1 MASKK
6 LFLYLARRDKSGVRL
21 LATFPGKTFPATKV
35 KNLDD
40 LDISASLK
48 REMQKEIKN
57 NRMLW
62 QLWIEGASSFAE
74 LREGLLKRGYKNI
87 PMFGDGKYFE
97 RVPMNKVA
105 HKPSLSNLKSP
116 KTMQRKG
123 TKPS

>member
-6 LFLYLARRDKSGVRL
+6 LFLYLARRDKSSVRL

-35 KNLDD
+35 KNLDE
-40 LDISASLK
+40 LDISASIK
-48 REMQKEIKN
+48 KEMQKEVKD

-74 LREGLLKRGYKNI
+74 LRGELLKRGYKNV

-97 RVPMNKVA
+97 ATLSSARA
-105 HKPSLSNLKSP
+105 HRPSLSNLISP
-116 KTMQRKG
+116 KTMLRKG
-123 TKPS
+123 SKPS